1 MSRIRIIGGRGGALR
16 PWLFSGAAE
25 SRKAG
30 RPVVL
35 FVPEQYTLQAE
46 RDLLTGMDLPGL
58 LDLDVV
64 SPTKLKTLVRERL
77 GRSGRREL
85 DGQGRAMAVHRALH
99 ACGNSLRFYGNAGDL
114 YGAVAGMERTLADF
128 RDRGITAETLSG
140 LAETARGGARRAKFH
155 DFSLILQEYG
165 RLLGD
170 RFDDASSAWEDLC
183 ARLEAGS
190 LWRGADLYV
199 YGFDTVRPDL
209 RRLILAVSSVCENV
223 SVLLTMTDDAGPAG
237 RIFRVQRE
245 SAAELK
251 AALEERGVPCS
262 LVFLRDP
269 PACRE
274 PALAV
279 LENCLFSD
287 ADASFRGD
295 PAPAVTLYAAAHPTA
310 EAFAVVSVL
319 RAWRREGIPWNRM
332 AVALR
337 GGDSGSLTSV
347 LRMNGIPFF
356 HSRKEPVARHGVSR
370 LLAGALD
377 CVSRGPRTEPLLD
390 AACSGFGLLSRE
402 EGARLSRYAA
412 LHGIDRGKWRK
423 PFTRGADAEAMEAL
437 RLRLTEPVFRLHGA
451 LRDARDASAS
461 VEAVFRFL
469 QEENVYAQLEER
481 RRLLTE
487 RGMAAEA
494 VVDRQVWDCLMNM
507 LDQLWALLGGRKAP
521 LREIARL
528 VSGALERS
536 FLSSLPEEEEGV
548 AVGEIGHM
556 LPGQTEALVLPGMN
570 DGVMSVP
577 PEGLLSDP
585 EMLEIQEKTG
595 RPFGTGPS
603 RMTMMVRSD
612 FYRTMTLPSKRL
624 WVSFRLRD
632 ASGAAL
638 QPGEPVAELKRIF
651 PGLRQRGGLADA
663 DFPLHPETPALAL
676 EGLGPRLR
684 KVASGESEDLSPEWR
699 AALGALWRDPR
710 TAPAAAGMLRPLL
723 SPPPSG
729 KIPPETALSLFQG
742 DRVSISRLECFAGC
756 PYKHFLRYGL
766 RPDVREAFDFS
777 AADAGDFFHAALDR
791 YTRLAVREK
800 AWPNLTEE
808 RVNRLMDGVLDPLT
822 GEWEDGPLSAD
833 ALGRWR
839 GEEYVR
845 RVRRAALVLT
855 RFAANSDFRILGTE
869 IGFGGEEG
877 APPLVLELR
886 DGSRVALQ
894 GKIDRLDRYDGP
906 DGSFLRVLDFKS
918 GEKELVPAKMDRGE
932 QLQLMIYLRAA
943 LQNHPGT
950 RPAGALYFPV
960 QDPEVKAEDPE
971 AAEEKRIQGTRLKGV
986 AVRDEDVLRAMD
998 RDASPFSLPKYQNKD
1013 GSFSK
1018 NADWVLDE
1026 KLLYALTDAAMD
1038 RAAELCGRIRSGE
1051 VPVSP
1056 SVESDRAS
1064 ACTFCEF
1071 AGICSRRKEDGRPL
1085 PGNVSFADA
1094 AARAGSNL
1102 PLRNGE
1108 K

>member
-1 MSRIRIIGGRGGALR
+1 MSRIRIIGGRSGTLR
-16 PWLFSGAAE
+16 PWLFGSAAG

-46 RDLLTGMDLPGL
+46 RDLLTGMNLPGL
-58 LDLDVV
+58 LNLDVV
-64 SPTKLKTLVRERL
+64 SPTKLKTLARERL
-77 GRSGRREL
+77 GFSGRREL
-85 DGQGRAMAVHRALH
+85 DERGRAMAVHRALH
-99 ACGNSLRFYGNAGDL
+99 ACGNSLQFFRNAGDL
-114 YGAVAGMERTLADF
+114 YGAVSAMERTLAEF
-128 RDRGITAETLSG
+128 RDRGVTAETLSG
-140 LAETARGGARRAKFH
+140 LAETARGGARRARFH
-155 DFSLILQEYG
+155 DFGLILQEYG

-183 ARLEAGS
+183 ARLESGT
-190 LWRGADLYV
+190 LWRGADFYV
-199 YGFDTVRPDL
+199 YGFDAVRPDL

-223 SVLLTMTDDAGPAG
+223 SVLLTMTDAEGAAG

-251 AALEERGVPCS
+251 AALEERGLPCS
-262 LVFLRDP
+262 VLYLRDP
-269 PACRE
+269 PSCPE

-279 LENCLFSD
+279 LEKCLFSD
-287 ADASFRGD
+287 GDASFPGD
-295 PAPAVTLYAAAHPTA
+295 PSPAVTLYAAPNPTG
-310 EAFAVVSVL
+310 EAFEIVSVL

-337 GGDSGSLTSV
+337 GGDAGSLTSV

-356 HSRKEPVARHGVSR
+356 HSRKEPVSRHGVSR
-370 LLAGALD
+370 LLAGALE
-377 CVSRGPRTEPLLD
+377 CVSRGPRTVPLMD

-412 LHGIDRGKWRK
+412 VHGIDYGKWRK
-423 PFTRGADAEAMEAL
+423 PFTRGEDAEAMEEL
-437 RLRLTEPVFRLHGA
+437 RLRLLQPVFRLHDA
-451 LRDARDASAS
+451 LRAARDASAS

-469 QEENVYAQLEER
+469 QEENVHAQLLER
-481 RRLLTE
+481 QRLLTE

-494 VVDRQVWDCLMNM
+494 VVDRQVWDCLMNI
-507 LDQLWALLGGRKAP
+507 LDQLWALLGGRKAA
-521 LREIARL
+521 LKEISQL

-556 LPGQTEALVLPGMN
+556 LPGQTDALILPGMN

-585 EMLEIQEKTG
+585 EMTEIREKTG
-595 RPFGTGPS
+595 QPFGVDQS
-603 RMTMMVRSD
+603 RMSMMVRSD
-612 FYRTMTLPSKRL
+612 FYRTMTLPSRRL
-624 WVSFRLRD
+624 WVGFRLRD
-632 ASGAAL
+632 ESGSAL

-651 PGLRQRGGLADA
+651 PGLKQRGGLARA

-676 EGLGPRLR
+676 EGMGSRLR
-684 KVASGESEDLSPEWR
+684 RIASGEIADLSPEWR

-710 TAPAAAGMLRPLL
+710 TAPAASAMLRPLL

-729 KIPPETALSLFQG
+729 RIPPETALSLFRG
-742 DRVSISRLECFAGC
+742 DRVSVSRLECFAGC

-766 RPDVREAFDFS
+766 RPDVRDAFDFS

-791 YTRLAVREK
+791 YMRLAVREK
-800 AWPNLTEE
+800 AWPGLSGGQ
-808 RVNRLMDGVLDPLT
+808 VDRLMDTVLNPLT

-845 RVRRAALVLT
+845 RARRAAFVLT
-855 RFAANSDFRILGTE
+855 RFAANSAFVPLGTE
-869 IGFGGEEG
+869 IGFGGDG
-877 APPLVLELR
+877 DAPPLVLELP
-886 DGSRVALQ
+886 DGARVALQ

-906 DGSFLRVLDFKS
+906 EGSFLRVLDLKS
-918 GEKELVPAKMDRGE
+918 GEKNLNPAKMDRGE

-943 LQNHPGT
+943 LQNYPGT

-960 QDPEVKAEDPE
+960 LDPEVRADGPA
-971 AAEEKRIQGTRLKGV
+971 AAEEERLRKVQLKGV
-986 AVRDEDVLRAMD
+986 VVRDEDVLRAMD
-998 RDASPFSLPKYQNKD
+998 RDVSPFSLPKCRNAD

-1018 NADWVLDE
+1018 TAGWVLDE
-1026 KLLYALTDAAMD
+1026 KLLSALTDAAVD
-1038 RAAELCGRIRSGE
+1038 RAAELCVRIRSGE
-1051 VPVSP
+1051 VPASP
-1056 SVESDRAS
+1056 SVENDRSS

-1071 AGICSRRKEDGRPL
+1071 AGVCPKRPEDARPL
-1085 PGNVSFADA
+1085 PDRVSFSDA
-1094 AARAGSNL
+1094 AARAGAKL